1 MNSTQCRRLY
11 CSLLALTLIF
21 LLRTPALAITTSEMN
36 EPITVQQWAAM
47 LCKGTLHEFGHF
59 LDSVLGVPSES
70 CFFYEA
76 EAGAAS
82 AFLRAYAGTS
92 CREYFADYF
101 SYYVTNYDDTEKA
114 AQMECLTPETF
125 AFFSALEAEG
135 WTL

>member
-82 AFLRAYAGTS
+82 AFCGPTQGQAAGNTSRIIFLLRDQL
-92 CREYFADYF
+92 R
-101 SYYVTNYDDTEKA
+101 
-114 AQMECLTPETF
+114 
-125 AFFSALEAEG
+125 
-135 WTL
+135 

>member
-1 MNSTQCRRLY
+1 M
-11 CSLLALTLIF
+11 
-21 LLRTPALAITTSEMN
+21 AITTSEMN

-114 AQMECLTPETF
+114 AQMERLTLETF
-125 AFFSALEAEG
+125 AFFSQMEAGG
-135 WTL
+135 WQL

>member
-1 MNSTQCRRLY
+1 MSEDIRQYLQECAASYGIAVSDGQAEQFQWYMELLIEWNEKMN
-11 CSLLALTLIF
+11 LT
-21 LLRTPALAITTSEMN
+21 AIT
-36 EPITVQQWAAM
+36 EPKAVVV
-47 LCKGTLHEFGHF
+47 KHF

-114 AQMECLTPETF
+114 AQMERLTLETF
-125 AFFSALEAEG
+125 AFFSQMEAGG
-135 WTL
+135 WQL

>member
-36 EPITVQQWAAM
+36 EPITVQRWAAM

-114 AQMECLTPETF
+114 AQMERLTLETF
-125 AFFSALEAEG
+125 AFFSQMEAGG
-135 WTL
+135 WQL